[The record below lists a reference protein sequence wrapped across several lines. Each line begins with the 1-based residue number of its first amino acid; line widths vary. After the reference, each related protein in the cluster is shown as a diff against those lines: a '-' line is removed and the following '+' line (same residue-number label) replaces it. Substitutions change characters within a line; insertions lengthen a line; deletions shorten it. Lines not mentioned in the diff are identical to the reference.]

1 MDGRA
6 RVFSFFLS
14 LADVFFCFDRSEMV
28 REKLL
33 LVLLVVTCC
42 TCYLSLVPVIAQR
55 IDAENE
61 NEKNKKKEK
70 LKCDNSFFSFF
81 FGQDLTRDLFLM
93 SIHPS
98 IHPFLRSFV
107 RCKQKIPHFEVLTT

>member
-6 RVFSFFLS
+6 RVFFFFFL
-14 LADVFFCFDRSEMV
+14 ADMFFCFDRSEMV

-33 LVLLVVTCC
+33 LVTCC

-61 NEKNKKKEK
+61 NGKKKRK
-70 LKCDNSFFSFF
+70 T
-81 FGQDLTRDLFLM
+81 QM
-93 SIHPS
+93 
-98 IHPFLRSFV
+98 
-107 RCKQKIPHFEVLTT
+107 